1 MNVKVENVEKN
12 VVRLEIEVDASTF
25 EEGMN
30 KSYRK
35 NAGRFSVPGFRKGK
49 VPRKIV
55 ERYYG
60 EQVLYEDAINFICP
74 EAYEQAIKGNNIHP
88 VSEPEIDIVQIGS
101 GQNFIFTA
109 KVTVKPEVELGEY
122 LGIEVKKDEVNV
134 TDEDVE
140 KELKMV
146 AERNARLVNIDDR
159 GIQEGDIAVID
170 YEGFI
175 DDRPFEGG
183 KAVDY
188 YLEIGSG
195 NFIPGFEEQLAG
207 AKTGDE
213 IEVKVTFPGEY
224 RVEELAGKD
233 ATFKVKVKGIK
244 VKEIPAIDDEFAKD
258 VSEFDTIEEYRKD
271 MKNKIIEREELIQ
284 KRKIEDEIVKKVVE
298 NSKVDI
304 PQVMVDKRIDRVLQE
319 LGLSLYYRGLS
330 LESYMKATGK
340 DINKLREEYRD
351 EAYNDVKTQIVLE
364 KIIEVENIAV
374 AEEDL
379 DEEIRKLAG
388 DAKKSYEEYKKL
400 LSDDDIEY
408 IRRSIQV
415 NKAIEFLVKNAKF
428 V

>member
-213 IEVKVTFPGEY
+213 II
-224 RVEELAGKD
+224 
-233 ATFKVKVKGIK
+233 IK
-244 VKEIPAIDDEFAKD
+244 HI
-258 VSEFDTIEEYRKD
+258 
-271 MKNKIIEREELIQ
+271 
-284 KRKIEDEIVKKVVE
+284 
-298 NSKVDI
+298 
-304 PQVMVDKRIDRVLQE
+304 
-319 LGLSLYYRGLS
+319 
-330 LESYMKATGK
+330 
-340 DINKLREEYRD
+340 
-351 EAYNDVKTQIVLE
+351 
-364 KIIEVENIAV
+364 
-374 AEEDL
+374 
-379 DEEIRKLAG
+379 
-388 DAKKSYEEYKKL
+388 
-400 LSDDDIEY
+400 
-408 IRRSIQV
+408 IQV
-415 NKAIEFLVKNAKF
+415 QF
-428 V
+428 